1 MSYVN
6 QTITPSR
13 ASADKDFFGW
23 SIAANSNLNSVIIG
37 AREPNVRGKA
47 YVYSYSPALDSFTFY
62 SILTAKNRSAG
73 DNFAEAVAIDPQSV
87 SHFFVGEPGKRRVLA
102 FKNPSAGL
110 SSESYAITAS
120 NYVAS
125 YSNLAGFGTSLGI
138 VNNNLL
144 IGVPA
149 GDPSGAT
156 LSGGGVYSMFLNSAL
171 PNKFVQQQ
179 VIVPGDNA
187 EDDQF
192 GQGLSVYGNDLVVG
206 APFKTVGLNINQGQA
221 YYYTFNSGTSAWS
234 LSQTISNP
242 EPGGNA
248 YFGFTIAVKGNYL
261 AISAPLVISKGIA
274 NNGKVYFYQK
284 SGGLWAHVPA
294 RDLSY
299 TDVVVNGDQYGKNL
313 GLSVALSAN
322 PAGSEGVIVAGAPE
336 AYNFEKP
343 LGTVGSVVLGV
354 PGAGPWGFSGGYIV
368 NRNPGPYGPGGS
380 GGPGPLSGIFTLLG
394 RAVNAEFQGFVLA
407 SAPLPGFNNNKA
419 GGNVKSPGAVYQIKD
434 SFAADAYPAPSFF
447 TLDPIVTVVNSAMTT
462 LDLNVFV
469 SNYVPVA
476 NFTAISLPSGITV
489 TYNGLLQGTI
499 TALGTYSGTV
509 RAYTASGNYADIP
522 LTFKVVSTS
531 VDYGPVSPLTQP
543 ISIGG
548 TAVGSSGGSLNLLLN
563 RSLATPNSSLGEIE
577 DRASHP
583 LNLTQISDPQGAG
596 TGVCVP
602 NQQNKNPANWYP
614 TGPNNTYRP
623 ARMSEFR
630 NSYRWGWANIKPF
643 NWSSAYVTPT
653 SCSSTKPRSKALCP
667 GNSTMTLK
675 AIHLSPGGD
684 PYYWFI
690 IPQTSA
696 NFNPIR
702 SNWQTPIA
710 SGSWVTRGPGY
721 DDYVFYPAGSPSQG
735 KGSIFQ
741 YTIRLKDGVGC
752 GIIGNIVAQLNVAYP
767 GNTSG

>member
-23 SIAANSNLNSVIIG
+23 SLAANSSLNSVIIG
-37 AREPNVRGKA
+37 AREPSVKGKA

-62 SILTAKNRSAG
+62 SLLTAKNRSGG
-73 DNFAEAVAIDPQSV
+73 DYFAESVAIDPQSV
-87 SHFFVGEPGKRRVLA
+87 KHFFVGEPGKRRVLA
-102 FKNPSAGL
+102 FRNPSAGL
-110 SSESYAITAS
+110 SSESYSITAS

-125 YSNLAGFGTSLGI
+125 YDQLEGFGTSLST

-149 GDPSGAT
+149 GDPSGTA
-156 LSGGGVYSMFLNSAL
+156 LDGGGVYSMLLNSAL
-171 PNKFVQQQ
+171 PNQYVQQQ

-187 EDDQF
+187 TGDLF
-192 GQGLSVYGNDLVVG
+192 GQGLSVSNTDMVVG
-206 APFKTVGLNINQGQA
+206 APTKTVGLNVNQGQA

-234 LSQTISNP
+234 LAQTIANP

-248 YFGFTIAVKGNYL
+248 YFGYTVAVKGNYL
-261 AISAPLVISKGIA
+261 AISAPLVISEGLA
-274 NNGKVYFYQK
+274 DNGKVYFYEK
-284 SGGLWAHVPA
+284 SGGLWSHVAA

-299 TDVVVNGDQYGKNL
+299 RDVIVNGDQYGKNI
-313 GLSVALSAN
+313 GLSVAISAN
-322 PAGSEGVIVAGAPE
+322 PAGSQGVIVAGAPE
-336 AYNFEKP
+336 AYNFEKT

-368 NRNPGPYGPGGS
+368 NRNPGP
-380 GGPGPLSGIFTLLG
+380 LSGTFTLLG

-407 SAPLPGFNNNKA
+407 AAPLPGYNNNKA
-419 GGNVKSPGAVYQIKD
+419 GGTVASPGAVYQIKD
-434 SFAADAYPAPSFF
+434 SFEADAYPAPTFF
-447 TLDPIVTVVNSAMTT
+447 SIDPIVTVVNTAMTT
-462 LDLNVFV
+462 LDLNSFV

-476 NFTAISLPSGITV
+476 SFASISLPAGITV
-489 TYNGLLQGTI
+489 TYNGLVQGTI
-499 TALGTYSGTV
+499 TALATYTGTV
-509 RAYTASGNYADIP
+509 RAYTASGNYTDVP
-522 LTFKVVSTS
+522 LTFRVVSTS
-531 VDYGPVSPLTQP
+531 VDYGPVSPLAQP

-548 TAVGSSGGSLNLLLN
+548 TAMGALGGSLNLLLN
-563 RSLATPNSSLGEIE
+563 RSLAAPNSSLGEIE
-577 DRASHP
+577 ERASNP

-623 ARMSEFR
+623 AKMSEFR

-643 NWSSAYVTPT
+643 NWASEYVTPT
-653 SCSSTKPRSKALCP
+653 SCSSTKARSKALCP
-667 GNSTMTLK
+667 GNSTMTLR

-696 NFNPIR
+696 NFNPVR
-702 SNWQTPIA
+702 SNWQTVIA

-721 DDYVFYPAGSPSQG
+721 DNYVYYPAGSPSQG

-741 YTIRLKDGVGC
+741 YTIRLKDGPGC
-752 GIIGNIVAQLNVAYP
+752 GIIGNVVAQLNVAYP